1 VAQIATFGTL
11 AARAAIRDVGR
22 VLGVPLALVD
32 RLSKSI
38 PQNMEL
44 AHAEKLDDVKNLIS
58 QNPD

>member
-32 RLSKSI
+32 RLSKVFLKHGI
-38 PQNMEL
+38 GAGRETRRC
-44 AHAEKLDDVKNLIS
+44 
-58 QNPD
+58 